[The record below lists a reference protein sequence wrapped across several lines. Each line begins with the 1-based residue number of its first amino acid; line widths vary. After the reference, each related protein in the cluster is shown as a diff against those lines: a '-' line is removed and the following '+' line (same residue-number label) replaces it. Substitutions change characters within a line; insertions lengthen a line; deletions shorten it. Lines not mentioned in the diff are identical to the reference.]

1 MNLQLYY
8 NNYITQLEG
17 VYDTDEAA
25 SITNWVF
32 EDILLVKSFQIP
44 MLEKQLSF
52 TEENDL
58 NDILERLL
66 LHEPLQYILGYA
78 YFYELKFKVNKS
90 VLIPRPETEELARLI
105 VQREKDNNL
114 QKIIDIGT
122 GSGCIAISLKRQL
135 PHSKVWAM
143 DVSPEAIEVAKQNAS
158 DNKTDIHFVLD
169 NIRDSKWKF
178 ENQEFDII
186 VSNPPYIKED
196 EKPSMHGNVLAH
208 EPSLALFVPN
218 NDALRFYQAI
228 LEFAKN
234 NLAENGRIYFEIN
247 EALSKEM
254 KTLCQSFGYQN
265 IELLKDMQGKDR
277 MMIVNQ

>member
-8 NNYITQLEG
+8 NNYIKQLSG
-17 VYDTDEAA
+17 VYDADEAV

-78 YFYELKFKVNKS
+78 YFYELKCIVNKS

-105 VQREKDNNL
+105 VQREKVNTSL
-114 QKIIDIGT
+114 TIIDIGT
-122 GSGCIAISLKRQL
+122 GSGCIAISLKHHMPQ
-135 PHSKVWAM
+135 SKVWAM
-143 DVSPEAIEVAKQNAS
+143 DISPEALAVSKQNAS
-158 DNKTDIHFVLD
+158 DNKVEIQFIQDD
-169 NIRDSKWKF
+169 IRDSQFKF
-178 ENQEFDII
+178 ENQKFDII

-196 EKPSMHGNVLAH
+196 EMAAMHNNVLNY

-218 NDALRFYQAI
+218 QNALLFYKAI
-228 LEFAKN
+228 LAFAKG

-247 EALSKEM
+247 EALGNEM
-254 KTLCQSFGYQN
+254 KELCLSFGFQN
-265 IELLKDMQGKDR
+265 VELQKDMQGKDR
-277 MMIVNQ
+277 ILVVS

>member
-8 NNYITQLEG
+8 NNYIKQLSG
-17 VYDTDEAA
+17 VYDADEAV

-78 YFYELKFKVNKS
+78 YFYELKFNVNKS

-105 VQREKDNNL
+105 VQREKVNTSLN
-114 QKIIDIGT
+114 IIDIGT
-122 GSGCIAISLKRQL
+122 GSGCIAVSLKHHMPQ
-135 PHSKVWAM
+135 SKVWAM
-143 DVSPEAIEVAKQNAS
+143 DISPEAISVAKQNAS
-158 DNKTDIHFVLD
+158 DNKVKIQFVQD
-169 NIRDSKWKF
+169 DIRDSQFKF
-178 ENQEFDII
+178 ENQKFDVI

-196 EKPSMHGNVLAH
+196 EKAAMHSNVLNY

-218 NDALRFYQAI
+218 QNALLFYKAI
-228 LEFAKN
+228 LAFAKV
-234 NLAENGRIYFEIN
+234 NLVENGRIYFEIN
-247 EALSKEM
+247 EALGNEM
-254 KTLCQSFGYQN
+254 KELCLSFGFQN
-265 IELLKDMQGKDR
+265 VELQKDMQGKDR
-277 MMIVNQ
+277 LLVVS

>member
-8 NNYITQLEG
+8 NNYIKQLSG
-17 VYDTDEAA
+17 VYDADEAV

-105 VQREKDNNL
+105 VQREKVNTSL
-114 QKIIDIGT
+114 TIIDIGT
-122 GSGCIAISLKRQL
+122 GSGCIAISLKHHMPQ
-135 PHSKVWAM
+135 SKVWAM
-143 DVSPEAIEVAKQNAS
+143 DISPEALAVSKQNAS
-158 DNKTDIHFVLD
+158 DNKVAIQFIQDD
-169 NIRDSKWKF
+169 IRDSQFKF
-178 ENQEFDII
+178 ENQKFDII

-196 EKPSMHGNVLAH
+196 EMAAMHNNVLNY

-218 NDALRFYQAI
+218 QNALLFYKAI
-228 LEFAKN
+228 LAFAKG

-247 EALSKEM
+247 EALGNEM
-254 KTLCQSFGYQN
+254 KELCLSFGFQN
-265 IELLKDMQGKDR
+265 VELQKDMQGKDR
-277 MMIVNQ
+277 ILVVS

>member
-8 NNYITQLEG
+8 NNYIKQLSG
-17 VYDTDEAA
+17 VYDADEAV

-78 YFYELKFKVNKS
+78 YFYELKFNVNKS

-105 VQREKDNNL
+105 VQREKVNTSLN
-114 QKIIDIGT
+114 IIDIGT
-122 GSGCIAISLKRQL
+122 GSGCIAVSLKHHMPQ
-135 PHSKVWAM
+135 STVWAM
-143 DVSPEAIEVAKQNAS
+143 DISPEAISVAKQNAS
-158 DNKTDIHFVLD
+158 DNKVKIQFVQD
-169 NIRDSKWKF
+169 DIRDSQFKF
-178 ENQEFDII
+178 ENQKFDVI

-196 EKPSMHGNVLAH
+196 EKAAMHSNVLNY

-218 NDALRFYQAI
+218 QNALLFYKAI
-228 LEFAKN
+228 LAFAKV
-234 NLAENGRIYFEIN
+234 NLVENGRIYFEIN
-247 EALSKEM
+247 EALGNEM
-254 KTLCQSFGYQN
+254 KELCLSFGFQN
-265 IELLKDMQGKDR
+265 VELQKDMQGKDR
-277 MMIVNQ
+277 LLVVS

>member
-8 NNYITQLEG
+8 NNYIKQLSG
-17 VYDTDEAA
+17 VYDADEAA

-78 YFYELKFKVNKS
+78 YFYELMFKVNKS

-105 VQREKDNNL
+105 VQREKAISSLN
-114 QKIIDIGT
+114 IIDIGT
-122 GSGCIAISLKRQL
+122 GSACIAISLKHHL
-135 PHSKVWAM
+135 PQSKVWAM
-143 DVSPEAIEVAKQNAS
+143 DISHEALEVAKQNAS
-158 DNKTDIHFVLD
+158 DNKVDIQFVQD
-169 NIRDSKWKF
+169 DIRDSKWKF
-178 ENQEFDII
+178 ENQKFDVI

-196 EKPSMHGNVLAH
+196 EMPAMHSNVLH
-208 EPSLALFVPN
+208 YEPGLALFVPN
-218 NDALRFYQAI
+218 QNALLFYKAI
-228 LEFAKN
+228 LAFAKV

-247 EALSKEM
+247 EALGNEM
-254 KTLCQSFGYQN
+254 KELCLSFGFQN
-265 IELLKDMQGKDR
+265 VELQKDMQGKDR
-277 MMIVNQ
+277 ILLVS

>member
-8 NNYITQLEG
+8 NNYIKQLSG
-17 VYDTDEAA
+17 VYDADEAA

-32 EDILLVKSFQIP
+32 EDILLVKAFQIP

-105 VQREKDNNL
+105 VQREKANSSLN
-114 QKIIDIGT
+114 IIDIGT
-122 GSGCIAISLKRQL
+122 GSACIAISLKHHL
-135 PHSKVWAM
+135 PQSKVWAL
-143 DVSPEAIEVAKQNAS
+143 DISPEALEVAKKNAS
-158 DNKTDIHFVLD
+158 DNKVDIQFVQD
-169 NIRDSKWKF
+169 DIRDSKCKF
-178 ENQEFDII
+178 ENQKFDVI

-196 EKPSMHGNVLAH
+196 EKPAMHSNVLH
-208 EPSLALFVPN
+208 YEPELALFVPN
-218 NDALRFYQAI
+218 QNALLFYKAI
-228 LEFAKN
+228 LVFAKV

-247 EALSKEM
+247 EALGKEM
-254 KTLCQSFGYQN
+254 KELCLSFGFQN
-265 IELLKDMQGKDR
+265 VELQKDMQDKDR
-277 MMIVNQ
+277 ILVVS